1 MNAIAIP
8 KGWRLLRNGTRERPT
23 DRFRFRTEGGDTL
36 LRRWSPIGAAVYRP
50 SVGFGR
56 VRQMYLTIRKDA

>member
-1 MNAIAIP
+1 MTAIAIP

-36 LRRWSPIGAAVYRP
+36 LRR
-50 SVGFGR
+50 
-56 VRQMYLTIRKDA
+56 